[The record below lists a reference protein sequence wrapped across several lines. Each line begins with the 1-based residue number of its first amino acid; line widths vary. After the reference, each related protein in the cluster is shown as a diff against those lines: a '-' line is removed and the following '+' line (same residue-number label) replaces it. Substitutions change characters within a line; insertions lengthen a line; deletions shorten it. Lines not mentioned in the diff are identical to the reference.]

1 MATIDYI
8 YTDDNPNIVYQITCN
23 CIRSSN
29 SQITYSGT
37 VTWNLRYPNS
47 HIGTGYVLEC
57 RATSSTGGD
66 SGWIGFTEYGGE
78 YIGTTKRSFSYS
90 FTATS
95 SSAGAFDRVTFSFRN
110 NSNYDS
116 GYNSFS
122 TYTDFST
129 PALLWTNCTAPSR
142 VSSASSS
149 VITPGTLSVNWTEGT
164 SGVDNA
170 IKNYT
175 VYWLVSSTSGQL
187 PTTSWYSGKEVIS
200 GLSYSIPIPENYR
213 GQYISVKVQS
223 NATYNSPISS
233 DYISRSVNSLPNSPS
248 TSFTSKTIPST
259 QTSVTITDI
268 SPGNL
273 NFGSKSGSVYWARTS
288 DGPETEV
295 KEGKI
300 TDDTL
305 GDLKQG
311 SNRYYYFWTYDGLEY
326 SYSPTIVTITK
337 NIKPAIDVAI
347 TSSKNSTVKIENS
360 VISNVLETIEFTVTA
375 QNKACYYTAKILR
388 GTGTN
393 EKTLYTL
400 ESDSYL
406 SSSEE
411 PKKLTYNI
419 RSLGLSEG
427 DFYFHFAC
435 NDFIESGDSIIK
447 NNDGSNYHSP
457 ALPTFSNNTTYNQF
471 LEENVPGANSTDFY
485 QNLRFISSHYD
496 SYLYDNGIFRLDTSS
511 NETISYTVS
520 KSTGSENPPTKIFYD
535 VTITSDLVS
544 GQTYDFFPTLQL
556 GGLTSSALV
565 SRRRTP
571 VLDPTPSSGS
581 TLYIKPFTDG
591 WDRINNE
598 PLFSSKKISISKGT
612 FMGSTLD
619 DGFYK
624 YYNIDGNSEEWWESV
639 IITPDGKELN
649 VTDLVK
655 GGVLS
660 GDYYEREFKITGS
673 RDPQTS
679 KPKSDFFD
687 KLPDG
692 FSKTGVLT
700 CALKNTIK
708 NRFGQTIS
716 KQSSIV
722 TLDFNEEPLLGQL
735 RGAPTTGDY
744 LIEGGRMS
752 FGISVYTFSTN
763 DLSISFLIDRQDG
776 KGFVTYRDGVVIW
789 YGGEEIPFG
798 TGRYTG
804 GGISIPIKEIT
815 GSSNCFFAL
824 RLFDGEKEI
833 DTKGWKV
840 ECKRIKMSPPI
851 LSFTKTDYEA
861 GKKNEND
868 TTTANIT
875 CHYTI
880 TDPGYDFSQIVET
893 DTAKITVTSEL
904 TLVLPRGDSYPIEK
918 NLSQD
923 IGTQSYIISPSIDDF
938 QNAKLVLKNTLSYTI
953 PQPGTG
959 SDGNKKKTFTIEK
972 SSTSNDLIIYGITPT
987 VAYRQNHL
995 GINTSTLQNDSILTI
1010 APTSGRNTIYL
1021 QKFGSTDTFKIN
1033 LATGA
1038 LEGFIFNIDC
1048 GEIRPET

>member
-116 GYNSFS
+116 GYNSCS

-129 PALLWTNCTAPSR
+129 PALLWTNCTAPSK

-175 VYWLVSSTSGQL
+175 VYWLVSSTNGQL

-213 GQYISVKVQS
+213 GKYISVKVQS
-223 NATYNSPISS
+223 NATYNSPISN

-248 TSFTSKTIPST
+248 VSFTSKTIPST
-259 QTSVTITDI
+259 QASVTITNI

-288 DGPETEV
+288 NGPENPV
-295 KEGKI
+295 NEGKI
-300 TDDTL
+300 TDNTL
-305 GDLKQG
+305 GDLTQG
-311 SNRYYYFWTYDGLEY
+311 NSRDYYFWTYDGLEY
-326 SYSPTIVTITK
+326 SSSPTIVTITK
-337 NIKPAIDVAI
+337 NIKPVILVTGNAKE
-347 TSSKNSTVKIENS
+347 TTYSKVSNQEENTVLEVFSNFLSANKNCFYDVKIKKYIAPGS
-360 VISNVLETIEFTVTA
+360 SSLLLTLID
-375 QNKACYYTAKILR
+375 
-388 GTGTN
+388 N
-393 EKTLYTL
+393 EK
-400 ESDSYL
+400 
-406 SSSEE
+406 
-411 PKKLTYNI
+411 LTMKETPLNRDI
-419 RSLGLSEG
+419 RSLGLPECKY
-427 DFYFHFAC
+427 YFEFTC
-435 NDFIESGDSIIK
+435 RDEIEVGNSVTTGR
-447 NNDGSNYHSP
+447 YVSP
-457 ALPTFSNNTTYNQF
+457 PLPTFSGDTTYNQF
-471 LEENVPGANSTDFY
+471 SEENVSGANPTDFY
-485 QNLRFISSHYD
+485 QELRFVSSHYD
-496 SYLYDNGIFRLDTSS
+496 SYLDKNGTFRLDTGS
-511 NETISYTVS
+511 NETISYTVAKRKDS
-520 KSTGSENPPTKIFYD
+520 DTSPTKIFYD

-556 GGLTSSALV
+556 SGLTSSALA

-591 WDRINNE
+591 WNRAENKPAI
-598 PLFSSKKISISKGT
+598 SSKKISISKGT

-624 YYNIDGNSEEWWESV
+624 YYNIDENSKEWWKSV

-655 GGVLS
+655 GGALS
-660 GDYYEREFKITGS
+660 GDYYEREFKIIGS

-687 KLPDG
+687 KLPDD

-722 TLDFNEEPLLGQL
+722 ILDFNEEPLLGQL

-744 LIEGGRMS
+744 LIEGGRMF
-752 FGISVYTFSTN
+752 FGIPVYTFSTN
-763 DLSISFLIDRQDG
+763 DLSFSFLIDRQDG
-776 KGFVTYRDGVVIW
+776 KGFVTYREGDSFI

-798 TGRYTG
+798 TGRY
-804 GGISIPIKEIT
+804 ISLGVNIPIKEIT

-959 SDGNKKKTFTIEK
+959 NDGNKKKTFTIEK
-972 SSTSNDLIIYGITPT
+972 SSASNDLIIYGITPT

>member
-1 MATIDYI
+1 MATIDYT
-8 YTDDNPNIVYQITCN
+8 YTDDRPNIVYQITCN
-23 CIRSSN
+23 CTRSSN
-29 SQITYSGT
+29 TQITYSGT

-47 HIGTGYVLEC
+47 YIGPGYILEC
-57 RATSSTGGD
+57 KATSSTGGD
-66 SGWIGFTEYGGE
+66 SGWISFTEYGKE
-78 YIGTTKRSFSYS
+78 YRGTTKRSFNYS

-110 NSNYDS
+110 NSSYHS
-116 GYNSFS
+116 GYNSCS
-122 TYTDFST
+122 TYVYFST
-129 PALLWTNCTAPSR
+129 PALLWTNCTAPST
-142 VSSASSS
+142 VSSTSSS
-149 VITPGTLSVNWTEGT
+149 IITPGTLSVNWTEGT
-164 SGVDNA
+164 PGVDNA

-213 GQYISVKVQS
+213 GKYISVKVQS

-233 DYISRSVNSLPNSPS
+233 SSVSRSVNSLPSEPTTSGSVVVSSTTPS
-248 TSFTSKTIPST
+248 AMIE
-259 QTSVTITDI
+259 V
-268 SPGNL
+268 SPGKA
-273 NFGSKSGSVYWARTS
+273 NFGSSS
-288 DGPETEV
+288 TEV
-295 KEGKI
+295 HYATSITGKKNKAGNSVSVPRGN
-300 TDDTL
+300 T
-305 GDLKQG
+305 
-311 SNRYYYFWTYDGLEY
+311 YYFWTWDGLEY
-326 SYSPTIVTITK
+326 SSSYS
-337 NIKPAIDVAI
+337 VA
-347 TSSKNSTVKIENS
+347 
-360 VISNVLETIEFTVTA
+360 TVTA
-375 QNKACYYTAKILR
+375 KIPPNIKVALDGVPVTSTNSSYSEKNIIEAINFKISELNKSCYYSLNIYNKDNILL
-388 GTGTN
+388 
-393 EKTLYTL
+393 KTWKNDVWITTETSVSLDARSIGLPSGEYYFSFSCRDNL
-400 ESDSYL
+400 ESGNTKRFPETSASYYYI
-406 SSSEE
+406 
-411 PKKLTYNI
+411 P
-419 RSLGLSEG
+419 
-427 DFYFHFAC
+427 
-435 NDFIESGDSIIK
+435 
-447 NNDGSNYHSP
+447 P
-457 ALPTFSNNTTYNQF
+457 LPTFSSNTTYNQF
-471 LEENVPGANSTDFY
+471 SDGNVPKNVPGANSTDFY
-485 QNLRFISSHYD
+485 QKLRFASSHYD
-496 SYLYDNGIFRLDTSS
+496 SYLYDNGIFRLDTGS
-511 NETISYTVS
+511 NETISYTVAKKKDS
-520 KSTGSENPPTKIFYD
+520 DTSPTKIFYD

-556 GGLTSSALV
+556 AGLTSSALV

-591 WDRINNE
+591 WNRAENK
-598 PLFSSKKISISKGT
+598 PVTSSKKISISKGS
-612 FMGSTLD
+612 FVGGTLD

-624 YYNIDGNSEEWWESV
+624 YYNIDENSKEWWKSV

-655 GGVLS
+655 GGALS

-673 RDPQTS
+673 RDQQTS
-679 KPKSDFFD
+679 KPESDFFD
-687 KLPDG
+687 KLPDD

-722 TLDFNEEPLLGQL
+722 ILDFNEEPLLGQL

-752 FGISVYTFSTN
+752 FGIPIYTFSTN
-763 DLSISFLIDRQDG
+763 DLSFSFLIDRQDG
-776 KGFVTYRDGVVIW
+776 KGFVTYREGDSFI

-798 TGRYTG
+798 TGRYISL
-804 GGISIPIKEIT
+804 GINIPIKEIT
-815 GSSNCFFAL
+815 GSSDCFFAL
-824 RLFDGEKEI
+824 RIFDGQKEI
-833 DTKGWKV
+833 DTKGWTV
-840 ECKRIKMSPPI
+840 RCKRIKMSPPI

-959 SDGNKKKTFTIEK
+959 NDGNKKKTFTIEK